1 MAKGWRQGEVAKPM
15 AAVIIG
21 IWMVGPFFFFFS
33 RKLFM
38 FSKSVTVFDLLKK
51 NGVKCF
57 CLFAVIFR

>member
-1 MAKGWRQGEVAKPM
+1 MAKPM

-21 IWMVGPFFFFFS
+21 IWMVDPSFFFFFFS

>member
-1 MAKGWRQGEVAKPM
+1 MAKPM

-21 IWMVGPFFFFFS
+21 IWMVDPSFFFFFS

>member
-1 MAKGWRQGEVAKPM
+1 MAKANGSGHYRDMDGRS
-15 AAVIIG
+15 IFF
-21 IWMVGPFFFFFS
+21 FFFFFS

>member
-1 MAKGWRQGEVAKPM
+1 MAKPM

-21 IWMVGPFFFFFS
+21 IWMVGPFFFFFFFS